1 MASGAGLGAGLRA
14 GVAYDRS
21 ALGVPLPLPRCEA
34 PLLGAGDPPAPGEP
48 LPLLRCGIRSTGIAE
63 GRGERGVGVA

>member
-21 ALGVPLPLPRCEA
+21 ALGVLLPLPRCGA
-34 PLLGAGDPPAPGEP
+34 PLLGAGDPSAPGEP
-48 LPLLRCGIRSTGIAE
+48 LPLLRDGVRGTG
-63 GRGERGVGVA
+63 V